1 MSQVFAEIVCI
12 VDFRLILTLKNHEN
26 LLPRAKLFGVLYVI
40 SNFDDKT
47 LGVKYKNVH
56 WRGVLDVFVHYLYK
70 LDERLRDLA
79 SLWFMFCKSCAVLLF
94 IVEYI

>member
-12 VDFRLILTLKNHEN
+12 VNFRPILTLKNHEN

-56 WRGVLDVFVHYLYK
+56 
-70 LDERLRDLA
+70 
-79 SLWFMFCKSCAVLLF
+79 
-94 IVEYI
+94 